1 MVEMSLAGD
10 VADRTHACYNGAVMP
25 EAATLVRR
33 MADGDR
39 AAFGAFYDRYATLA
53 YRVIERIVRDP
64 EDAADVLQDVF
75 WGAWEA
81 AATYDPGR
89 GTPEAWIVTRA
100 RSRAIDRVRAVR
112 RRGATFVAPL
122 PEGAMA
128 GAAGSPEMP
137 AAERV
142 AVKTALGE
150 LSVDERVV
158 LELAYYAGLT
168 QTEIAARLRQPL
180 GTVKTRMRRGLERL
194 QAMLGKR
201 DA

>member
-1 MVEMSLAGD
+1 MLEMSLAGD
-10 VADRTHACYNGAVMP
+10 VADQTHACYNGAVMP

-39 AAFGAFYDRYATLA
+39 VAFGAFYDRYATLA
-53 YRVIERIVRDP
+53 YRMIERIVRDP

-81 AATYDPGR
+81 AGTYDPAR
-89 GTPEAWIVTRA
+89 GTPEAWIITRA

-128 GAAGSPEMP
+128 GAAGSPETP

-150 LSVDERVV
+150 LAADERVV